1 MNIIEKIL
9 ANASGKQQVSPG
21 DIIEA
26 KIDAAMIHDL
36 TGPLAIKSFRQIGAK
51 KVWDNQRIVV
61 IMDHIVPASSI
72 ISANLHRTVRKFVEE
87 QNIQNFYD
95 VGRGGVCHQV
105 MPEKGHVRP
114 GEVIVGADSHTCTYG
129 AFGAFATGI
138 GSTEMAAV
146 FATGKLWFRVPE
158 VIKVNVTGE
167 MPKMVTPKDVTLN
180 IVGMIG
186 ADGAIYKGLEFSGS
200 TIKEISVEGRMVLS
214 NMAVE
219 MGAKAGIIEPD
230 QKTLDYVKGRTDK
243 PFTPIKSDPDGT
255 YERVVDVDIS
265 DLEPQVAVP
274 HSVDNVKPISKVEDI
289 EVNQGFIGSCTNG
302 RLEDLRSAARVIK
315 DKKIAKG
322 VRLIV
327 IPASQ
332 EIYLNA
338 LKEGLIKT
346 FMDADATI
354 GNPNCGP
361 CLGGHMGILAE
372 GEACI
377 SSSNR
382 NFVGRM
388 GSTKAFVYLASPATV
403 AASAITG
410 KITDPRTVKEERH
423 KN

>member
-9 ANASGKQQVSPG
+9 ANASGKSEVVPG
-21 DIIEA
+21 EIVEA
-26 KIDAAMIHDL
+26 NIDVAMTHDL
-36 TGPLAIKSFRQIGAK
+36 TGPLAIKSFNEIGAK
-51 KVWDNQRIVV
+51 KVWDNNKVV
-61 IMDHIVPASSI
+61 IILDHLVPASSV
-72 ISANLHRTVRKFVEE
+72 ISAELHKTVRNFAEE

-114 GEVIVGADSHTCTYG
+114 GEVIVGSDSHTCTYG

-146 FATGKLWFRVPE
+146 FATGKLWFRVPK
-158 VIKVNVTGE
+158 VIKVDVTG
-167 MPKMVTPKDVTLN
+167 KFQNRVSSKDLTLK
-180 IVGMIG
+180 IVGTIG
-186 ADGAIYKGLEFSGS
+186 ADGAIYKGLVFGGP
-200 TIKEISVEGRMVLS
+200 TIEEMTVDGRMVLS

-219 MGAKAGIIEPD
+219 MGAKAGLIEPD
-230 QKTLDYVKGRTDK
+230 QKTLDYVKARTGK
-243 PFTPIKSDPDGT
+243 PLHPLTSDPDAQF
-255 YERVVDVDIS
+255 EKVVNIDVS

-274 HSVDNVKPISKVEDI
+274 HSVDNVKPVSEVEDV

-302 RLEDLRSAARVIK
+302 RIEDLREAAKILK
-315 DKKIAKG
+315 GKKIAKS

-338 LKEGLIKT
+338 VSEGLVKV
-346 FMDADATI
+346 FMDAGATV

-361 CLGGHMGILAE
+361 CLGGHMGIMAD

-377 SSSNR
+377 STSNR
-382 NFVGRM
+382 NFIGRM
-388 GSTKAFVYLASPATV
+388 GSTKSYVYLASPATV
-403 AASAITG
+403 AASALTG
-410 KITDPRTVKEERH
+410 KISDPRKNMERV
-423 KN
+423 

>member
-9 ANASGKQQVSPG
+9 ANASGKKHVSPD
-21 DIIEA
+21 DIVEA
-26 KIDAAMIHDL
+26 NIDVAMTHDL
-36 TGPLAIKSFRQIGAK
+36 TGPLAIKSFREIGTK
-51 KVWDNQRIVV
+51 KVWNKDKVV
-61 IMDHIVPASSI
+61 IILDHLVPASSV
-72 ISANLHRTVRKFVEE
+72 ISAGLHKIVRNFAEE
-87 QNIQNFYD
+87 QGIKNFYD

-114 GEVIVGADSHTCTYG
+114 GEVIVGSDSHTCTYG

-158 VIKVNVTGE
+158 VIKIDVTG
-167 MPKMVTPKDVTLN
+167 KFQKWVTAKDMTLN
-180 IVGMIG
+180 IIGKIG
-186 ADGAIYKGLEFSGS
+186 ADGAIYKGLEFGGS
-200 TIKEISVEGRMVLS
+200 TIRDLTIDGRMVLC

-230 QKTLDYVKGRTDK
+230 QKTLDYVKARTDK
-243 PFTPIKSDPDGT
+243 PFNPVKSDPDAT

-265 DLEPQVAVP
+265 ELEPQVAVP
-274 HSVDNVKPISKVEDI
+274 HQVDNIKPVTEIAGTEI
-289 EVNQGFIGSCTNG
+289 NQAFIGSCTNG
-302 RLEDLRSAARVIK
+302 RLEDLQSAAQILK
-315 DKKIAKG
+315 GKKIARG

-338 LKEGLIKT
+338 VNEGLIKA
-346 FMDADATI
+346 FMEAGATI

-361 CLGGHMGILAE
+361 CLGGHMGIMAD

-377 SSSNR
+377 STSNR
-382 NFVGRM
+382 NFIGRM
-388 GSTKAFVYLASPATV
+388 GSTKSFVYLASPATV
-403 AASAITG
+403 AASALTG
-410 KITDPRTVKEERH
+410 TITDPRKVMEKVH
-423 KN
+423 

>member
-9 ANASGKQQVSPG
+9 ANASGKREVSPG
-21 DIIEA
+21 EIIEA
-26 KIDAAMIHDL
+26 SIDAAMIHDL
-36 TGPLAIKSFRQIGAK
+36 TGPLAIKSFRKIGAK

-61 IMDHIVPASSI
+61 ILDHIVPASSV
-72 ISANLHRTVRKFVEE
+72 ISANLHRIVRNFVEE
-87 QNIQNFYD
+87 QNIENFYD

-146 FATGKLWFRVPE
+146 FVTGKLWFRVPE
-158 VIKVNVTGE
+158 VIKVNVTG
-167 MPKMVTPKDVTLN
+167 KLQKLVTPKDLTLN
-180 IVGMIG
+180 IVGKIG

-200 TIKEISVEGRMVLS
+200 TIRDMSVDGRMVLC

-230 QKTLDYVKGRTDK
+230 EKTLDYVKARTDK
-243 PFTPIKSDPDGT
+243 TIKPVKSDPDAA
-255 YERVVDVDIS
+255 YEKVLDVDVS

-274 HSVDNVKPISKVEDI
+274 HSVDNVKQVSEVEDI
-289 EVNQGFIGSCTNG
+289 EVDQAFIGSCTNG
-302 RLEDLRSAARVIK
+302 RLEDLRSAARVLK
-315 DKKIAKG
+315 GKRIAGG
-322 VRLIV
+322 VRLVV

-338 LKEGLIKT
+338 LNEGLIKT
-346 FMDADATI
+346 FMEAGATI

-372 GEACI
+372 DEVCI

-388 GSTKAFVYLASPATV
+388 GSTKSYVYLASPATV

-410 KITDPRTVKEERH
+410 KITDPRRLKEEV
-423 KN
+423 